1 MTPKQILQVVWARKW
16 LVLVLLVAVS
26 AAGIVTTMLL
36 PRQYTA
42 EATMVVEMRI
52 DPVLGALAPSLAAPG
67 YMATQIEIIRSDRVA
82 SRAVQMLGIERSDTA
97 VKQWQKATEGKV
109 PLERFFAALLQRG
122 LTVEV
127 VRGSNLITVSF
138 AAADPKFAQAAANA
152 FIQAYLD
159 ISVEL
164 RVAPARQSAS
174 FLDEQ
179 TKVLRANLE
188 AAQAKLSKFQ
198 QDKGIVVSDERLDQE
213 NTRYTTLAAQL
224 ATAQAEQVELATRQR
239 NSGSEM
245 SPDVLN
251 SGAVQGLKSQLA
263 AAQTKL
269 TEMST
274 IVGKNH
280 PARIQLE
287 AQVATLQGQ
296 LSAEIRRVS
305 GGASTSS
312 RGSAEKVEQLRT
324 LLDQQK
330 KLLLSLR
337 SDRDQISVYLRDVET
352 AQRAYDAV
360 ASRVGQFNLES
371 QNNQA
376 NTRLLSSAVEPL
388 EPSRPK
394 IKTGVVGSIAAGL
407 VIGLLAALG
416 WEMLDRRVRGAED
429 LLVVPGVPT
438 IGVLRA
444 DGSRR
449 PVFRRLLLTTSVPE
463 VGRPPALAGPRGRA

>member
-1 MTPKQILQVVWARKW
+1 
-16 LVLVLLVAVS
+16 
-26 AAGIVTTMLL
+26 
-36 PRQYTA
+36 
-42 EATMVVEMRI
+42 
-52 DPVLGALAPSLAAPG
+52 
-67 YMATQIEIIRSDRVA
+67 
-82 SRAVQMLGIERSDTA
+82 
-97 VKQWQKATEGKV
+97 
-109 PLERFFAALLQRG
+109 
-122 LTVEV
+122 
-127 VRGSNLITVSF
+127 
-138 AAADPKFAQAAANA
+138 
-152 FIQAYLD
+152 
-159 ISVEL
+159 
-164 RVAPARQSAS
+164 
-174 FLDEQ
+174 
-179 TKVLRANLE
+179 
-188 AAQAKLSKFQ
+188 
-198 QDKGIVVSDERLDQE
+198 
-213 NTRYTTLAAQL
+213 
-224 ATAQAEQVELATRQR
+224 
-239 NSGSEM
+239 
-245 SPDVLN
+245 VLN